1 MTLIAGDPVEG
12 AREGPGSVE
21 LTIVDAGLFQ
31 MRLSGVSH
39 LWVAAGPEAV
49 SHFRP
54 GDRLG
59 RDRLLVIG
67 DLDQAQHE
75 FLEGLFDQVVVG
87 PERGFLPLDQIRE
100 VMRAAHRGNL
110 IIGGLV
116 SSSARALV
124 LIRGSLERLVVPWSW
139 FEPSAA
145 GSQPDF
151 DDFEVVDFG
160 QTIRLGR
167 YEAAVDAILY
177 EFDARYRRFER
188 ARRVDMDPSFGAAL
202 RRLRLQRGIPRDGFV
217 GISAKEIAR
226 IERGEVERPHAATLR
241 ILAGRLGVRPD
252 EIATY

>member
-1 MTLIAGDPVEG
+1 MAGDPVED
-12 AREGPGSVE
+12 ARKGPGSIE
-21 LTIVDAGLFQ
+21 LTIVDAGLFRL
-31 MRLSGVSH
+31 RLSSGNR
-39 LWVAAGPEAV
+39 LWVAAGSEAV
-49 SHFRP
+49 GRFRP

-75 FLEGLFDQVVVG
+75 FLEGLFDHVVVA
-87 PERGFLPLDQIRE
+87 PERGFLPLDQILE

-116 SSSARALV
+116 SSCAGALV

-139 FEPSAA
+139 FEPSAS
-145 GSQPDF
+145 GSRPDF
-151 DDFEVVDFG
+151 DDFEVIDSG
-160 QTIRLGR
+160 QTIRLGH

-188 ARRVDMDPSFGAAL
+188 ARRVNMDPSFGAAL
-202 RRLRLQRGIPRDGFV
+202 RRLRLQKGIPRDGFV
-217 GISAKEIAR
+217 GISPKEIAR